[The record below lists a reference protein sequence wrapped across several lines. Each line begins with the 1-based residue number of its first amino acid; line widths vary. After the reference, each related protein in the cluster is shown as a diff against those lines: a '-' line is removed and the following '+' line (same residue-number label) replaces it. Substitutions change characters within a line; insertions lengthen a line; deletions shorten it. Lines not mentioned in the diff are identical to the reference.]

1 MLKNQCKVWPD
12 PIAAV
17 VYVPTVKGHI
27 TATKDKALLGEKL
40 QLAAAHL
47 EEFFLTM
54 ERYGERILRWCD
66 TCAC

>member
-27 TATKDKALLGEKL
+27 TATKDKALLGKKL
-40 QLAAAHL
+40 QLAVAHL
-47 EEFFLTM
+47 EEFFLSM
-54 ERYGERILRWCD
+54 ERYGEHTLC
-66 TCAC
+66 